1 MMNVEP
7 IRVLHIDDDPACT
20 RLVAKV
26 LGDHGIEV
34 TQLHDSTRAVDC
46 ILNGNFR
53 IAIVDVD
60 MPGLNGIDLLADIKQ
75 VDGGTSVIVL
85 TGVVSLTSVL
95 RSMRKGA
102 TACLFKPLLSVD
114 ALLDCIQEIQRNT
127 NRWWATL
134 RQLSEM
140 KRHDADLV
148 AEFSQATLTTNGSA
162 Q

>member
-1 MMNVEP
+1 MNVAP
-7 IRVLHIDDDPACT
+7 IRVLHVDDDPTCT
-20 RLVAKV
+20 RLVAKL
-26 LGDHGIEV
+26 LGDRGIEV
-34 TQLHDSTRAVDC
+34 TQLHDSTRAVDR

-53 IAIVDVD
+53 IVIMDVD

-114 ALLDCIQEIQRNT
+114 ALLDCIHEIQRNT
-127 NRWWATL
+127 DRWWATL
-134 RQLSEM
+134 RQLSEL
-140 KRHDADLV
+140 KRHDADV
-148 AEFSQATLTTNGSA
+148 MAEFSHAAFATNESF